1 MKDYENS
8 MNIYPTLLCI
18 NMFFLAKQKAPAFAK
33 ALQQEKLTRFKFS
46 PLMVPAGPYTD
57 KFSK

>member
-1 MKDYENS
+1 

-33 ALQQEKLTRFKFS
+33 ALQQEKLTRFRLS